1 MLEWWQLHPIIA
13 PLPRG
18 FMDTD
23 KSHAEAKAWMNKATY
38 EIERLRAAL
47 MFYRDAWLVTTEG
60 KIPFE
65 PDDRLWD
72 DKGKVARTALAGEKI
87 ND

>member
-1 MLEWWQLHPIIA
+1 MTDDIVAQLRDQDI
-13 PLPRG
+13 LC
-18 FMDTD
+18 D
-23 KSHAEAKAWMNKATY
+23 EAAD

-72 DKGKVARTALAGEKI
+72 DKGEVARAALAGEKK
-87 ND
+87 DD